1 MLGYSAVEVAGK
13 TSPGI
18 FHDLNEV
25 IARAQELSQELG
37 ITIEPG
43 FEVFVAK
50 AKRGEVEEREWSYI
64 RKDGSRLTVLLS
76 VTALRDEQGNITGFL
91 GISSDISEQQ
101 AALRERKQAEEALY
115 KEQNFLKVL
124 LNNLQVGIVA
134 CNAQGNI
141 TLSNQTTIDLHGLPT
156 EEFAP
161 PPEQWAAYYDLYLPD
176 GKTLMPVED
185 IPLFRALQGEQVRNA
200 EIITIPKNGTVRT
213 LLVSGQA
220 IFDRREQK
228 LGAVIT
234 LLDITERKQA
244 EDKLRESEERFRQSF
259 NYAAIGKALA
269 SLEGRWLQVNSA
281 LCEIVGYSEA
291 ELLQL
296 TFQDI
301 THPDDLEADLNNV
314 QQLLAGEIQAYEME
328 KRYLHQQGHS
338 VWILLSVSLVRDRHD
353 HPLYFIAEIQ
363 DITERKQAALV
374 LEQAKIAAETATRA
388 KSEFLANMSHEIR
401 TPMNAVIGMTT
412 LLLDTQLT
420 PQQRD
425 FTETIRSS
433 GEALLTLINDILDFS
448 KIESGK
454 LNLEKYPFNLRL
466 CIEESLDL
474 VATKAAEK
482 KIELAYLIHPPTPE
496 TILGDNNRLRQI
508 LVNLLSNAVKFTET
522 GEIVVTVTAKNLT
535 QLSEDHNLPQKSEI
549 KLAIKDTGIG
559 IPNNRMSKLF
569 KSFSQVD
576 SSTTRHYGGTG
587 LGLAISK
594 QLVELMG
601 GRIWVESEVGTGSTF
616 YFTLIAEAP
625 KNQVDIHNTN
635 DIYPLTGKRI
645 LIVDDHVTNQQVL
658 NLQTKVWGVITRAA
672 TSGQE
677 ALSWLQ
683 AGEQFDL
690 AILDM
695 QMPEMDGV
703 MLVSAIRQ
711 LPNCKN
717 LPLVMLNSISNPQ
730 KPEQNYREY
739 FTEFLNK
746 PVKQSQLYNILVAI
760 FTGQAIKPTSYHPN
774 PNKFDPY
781 LATQIPLRILVAE
794 DFVVNQKLMLL
805 MLERMG
811 YRADIANNGL
821 EVLEALQRQPYD
833 LVLMDVQMPEM
844 DGLEATRRIRQNTTA
859 WQQPRIIAMTA
870 NAMQGDKE
878 ACLDAGMDDYL
889 SKPVRVEELVAAL
902 HKCLAVEVESVISV
916 EETTIDSPSSPVIDT
931 QILQATRGLAGGNTE
946 FITQLVEIYLK
957 ESDKLLETMS
967 EAVASQDIETLGSA
981 AHKLKSGS
989 ASLGAIALSNMCKEL
1004 ELISSTGNLTEAQEK
1019 LPQIQAEYQKVKIAL
1034 PLECQQG
1041 E

>member
-1 MLGYSAVEVAGK
+1 M
-13 TSPGI
+13 
-18 FHDLNEV
+18 
-25 IARAQELSQELG
+25 
-37 ITIEPG
+37 
-43 FEVFVAK
+43 
-50 AKRGEVEEREWSYI
+50 
-64 RKDGSRLTVLLS
+64 
-76 VTALRDEQGNITGFL
+76 
-91 GISSDISEQQ
+91 
-101 AALRERKQAEEALY
+101 
-115 KEQNFLKVL
+115 
-124 LNNLQVGIVA
+124 
-134 CNAQGNI
+134 
-141 TLSNQTTIDLHGLPT
+141 HGLPQQ
-156 EEFAP
+156 EPAP

-176 GKTLMPVED
+176 GKTLMSVED
-185 IPLFRALQGEQVRNA
+185 LPLFRALQGEQVRNA
-200 EIITIPKNGTVRT
+200 EVITIPKNGTVRT

-228 LGAVIT
+228 LGAVVT

-338 VWILLSVSLVRDRHD
+338 VWILLSVSLVRDRHNY
-353 HPLYFIAEIQ
+353 PLYFIAEIQ
-363 DITERKQAALV
+363 NITERKKAEFV
-374 LEQAKIAAETATRA
+374 LEQAKLAAETATRA

-412 LLLDTQLT
+412 LLLDTELA

-433 GEALLTLINDILDFS
+433 GDALLTLINDILDFS

-454 LNLEKYPFNLRL
+454 LDLEKYPFNLRL
-466 CIEESLDL
+466 CVEESLDL
-474 VATKAAEK
+474 VASKAGEK
-482 KIELAYLIHPPTPE
+482 KLELAYLIHPPTPN

-508 LVNLLSNAVKFTET
+508 MVNLLSNAVKFTKS
-522 GEIVVTVTAKNLT
+522 GEIVFSITAKLLN
-535 QLSEDHNLPQKSEI
+535 QSSESANFSSTYEI
-549 KLAIKDTGIG
+549 KFAIKDTGIG
-559 IPNNRMSKLF
+559 IPKDRMSKLF

-601 GRIWVESEVGTGSTF
+601 GRIWVESEVGRGSTF
-616 YFTLIAEAP
+616 YFTLITEVTQ
-625 KNQVDIHNTN
+625 KQLDLNNKSDIS
-635 DIYPLTGKRI
+635 PLIGKRI
-645 LIVDDHVTNQQVL
+645 LIVDDNITNLQVL
-658 NLQTKVWGVITRAA
+658 ILQTQNWGVITRTA
-672 TSGQE
+672 TSGYE
-677 ALSWLQ
+677 ALSCLQ
-683 AGEQFDL
+683 AGEEFDL

-703 MLVSAIRQ
+703 MLASAIRQ
-711 LPNCKN
+711 LPSCRN
-717 LPLVMLNSISNPQ
+717 LPLLMLTSIGNSQMI
-730 KPEQNYREY
+730 EQNSQIN
-739 FTEFLNK
+739 FTGFLNK

-760 FTGQAIKPTSYHPN
+760 FTGQSINLTSYHPN
-774 PNKFDPY
+774 QTKFDPH
-781 LATQIPLRILVAE
+781 LATRIPLRILVAE
-794 DFVVNQKLMLL
+794 DFVVNQKMILL

-821 EVLEALQRQPYD
+821 EVLEALHRQCYD

-844 DGLEATRRIRQNTTA
+844 DGLEATRRIRQNTA
-859 WQQPRIIAMTA
+859 ANLQPRIIAMTA

-878 ACLDAGMDDYL
+878 ACLNAGMDDYL

-902 HKCLAVEVESVISV
+902 NKSLVIDVKSVIPV
-916 EETTIDSPSSPVIDT
+916 EETTIAESSSPVIDT
-931 QILQATRGLAGGNTE
+931 QILQSLRNLAAGNTG
-946 FITQLVEIYLK
+946 FMTQLVEIYLK
-957 ESDKLLETMS
+957 ESDKLLEIMS
-967 EAVASQDIETLGSA
+967 QAVVSQDLETLGSA

-989 ASLGAIALSNMCKEL
+989 ASLGAIALSNMCKQL
-1004 ELISSTGNLTEAQEK
+1004 EVISATGNITEAQEK
-1019 LPQIQAEYQKVKIAL
+1019 LPQIQAEYHKVKIAL
-1034 PLECQQG
+1034 PLECQKG
-1041 E
+1041 K